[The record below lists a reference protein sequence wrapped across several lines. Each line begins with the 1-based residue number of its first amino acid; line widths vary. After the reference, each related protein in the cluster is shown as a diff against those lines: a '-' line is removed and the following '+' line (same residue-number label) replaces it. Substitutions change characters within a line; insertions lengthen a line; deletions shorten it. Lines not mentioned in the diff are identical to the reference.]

1 MCTGRLCRHICVE
14 SVREVAPSA
23 YLRTSGLVGGGY
35 VSRASFGAGDPV
47 SSGRAALGQCACGC
61 VVYDYEN
68 ALEPLGGAARWVGRK
83 HEGRCCGGDS
93 AGVCPGYDVNVV
105 LVSEGGLGM
114 CCVRV

>member
-35 VSRASFGAGDPV
+35 VSRISFGAGDPV

-68 ALEPLGGAARWVGRK
+68 ACALRPAACPQLRSRFPSGPAQR
-83 HEGRCCGGDS
+83 S
-93 AGVCPGYDVNVV
+93 AATRRVTRVN
-105 LVSEGGLGM
+105 
-114 CCVRV
+114 